1 MAQSNKKFLRRF
13 FKKRPLSVTCV
24 ENQFINRSC
33 LLEQQTNKGTIT
45 MWHKPVMT
53 EICIG
58 AEINSY
64 VSARR

>member
-1 MAQSNKKFLRRF
+1 MEEHN
-13 FKKRPLSVTCV
+13 
-24 ENQFINRSC
+24 
-33 LLEQQTNKGTIT
+33 

-64 VSARR
+64 VSARK

>member
-1 MAQSNKKFLRRF
+1 
-13 FKKRPLSVTCV
+13 
-24 ENQFINRSC
+24 
-33 LLEQQTNKGTIT
+33 

-64 VSARR
+64 ISARK